1 MKPKVL
7 KKSSTRKVV
16 KIVAEETPL
25 KPKELNEPFVS
36 KPVKAV
42 GDDKPY
48 FLKIIIAL
56 VVIVLIVSGIF
67 YAFNRAGYIN
77 LKPTDQQI
85 LAHLKTIMILPDNVT
100 PTMAVVTDAETLKKQ
115 QPEFFANVK
124 NGYRLIIYP
133 DLAILYDYNAN
144 KIIKV
149 GPVQNVSSQDVPA
162 QKK

>member
-1 MKPKVL
+1 
-7 KKSSTRKVV
+7 
-16 KIVAEETPL
+16 
-25 KPKELNEPFVS
+25 
-36 KPVKAV
+36 
-42 GDDKPY
+42 
-48 FLKIIIAL
+48 
-56 VVIVLIVSGIF
+56 
-67 YAFNRAGYIN
+67 
-77 LKPTDQQI
+77 
-85 LAHLKTIMILPDNVT
+85 
-100 PTMAVVTDAETLKKQ
+100 MAVVTDAETLKKQ